1 MKMPKPIAK
10 AKESWD
16 KQPKSKK
23 KGIIII
29 ALSVLAII
37 VLAIVITAIINAS
50 KPGYKVLYSGL
61 DSQETTEVH
70 AALQD
75 LGVSTEM
82 NNKGEIMVPTEQYD
96 TLLLQLAAQGYP
108 QSAPAYDIWN
118 NSNSMTA
125 TDTDKKTA
133 LVYQLQNRLQ
143 TTLTRLDGVKSAI
156 VNLNIPEESNYV
168 WQKATEKSTSTAS
181 VTLTLDRNVT
191 LEREQVTAIKNLVA
205 FSTPNLEPEKVSVVD
220 AGTGRELA
228 GVSEAGNYNTTDALK
243 AEQMYQQQLEDNVVR
258 LLSARYGT
266 GNVVAVARV
275 TLDFD
280 KMMEERKQLLQ
291 LENGDDATTHREQHY
306 SINGT
311 IPGANGLVGEENN
324 TDIPSYPMDQD
335 PNANGGV
342 TNFSSS
348 EDIDYGYVLT
358 QIEKGEAE
366 IESATISVMVNDNNL
381 DNATRTELI
390 DQVSKSTNID
400 PANISLASMNLPA
413 DNVPEEPTDVAQ
425 GFFEQYWLYLVIAG
439 GILLLIIA
447 AVIVI
452 IIFTKRRARRLATQA
467 QAELE
472 EQQRSMEEEMDAYR
486 RQLEATAKAGAQSK
500 DTVIVD
506 EVRGFAKD
514 NPEITASLIR
524 SWLKEDDK

>member
-10 AKESWD
+10 AKDKWD
-16 KQPKSKK
+16 QQPKSKK

-61 DSQETTEVH
+61 DPQETTEVH
-70 AALQD
+70 AALQEM
-75 LGVSTEM
+75 GVSTEM

-96 TLLLQLAAQGYP
+96 NLLLQLAAKGYP
-108 QSAPAYDIWN
+108 QSAPTYDIWT

-143 TTLTRLDGVKSAI
+143 TTLMRLDGVKSAI

-168 WQKATEKSTSTAS
+168 WQKATEDSTATAS
-181 VTLTLDRNVT
+181 VTLTLEKNVT

-205 FSTPNLEPEKVSVVD
+205 FSTPNLDPEKVSVID
-220 AGTGRELA
+220 AGTGRELS
-228 GVSEAGNYNTTDALK
+228 GVSEPGNYDTSDALK
-243 AEQMYQQQLEDNVVR
+243 AEQTYQQTLEENVVR
-258 LLSARYGT
+258 LLSARYGAE
-266 GNVVAVARV
+266 NVVAVARV

-280 KMMEERKQLLQ
+280 KLKEETKELTRPADGQ
-291 LENGDDATTHREQHY
+291 NAVTEQGGKY
-306 SINGT
+306 SITGT
-311 IPGANGLVGEENN
+311 IPGAQGIVGEEDN

-335 PNANGGV
+335 PLQDGGV
-342 TNFSSS
+342 TNY
-348 EDIDYGYVLT
+348 EWNQKIDYGYILT
-358 QIEKGEAE
+358 QTEKAAPYV
-366 IESATISVMVNDNNL
+366 ESATISVMVNDNNL

-390 DQVSKSTNID
+390 DQISKSTSID

-413 DNVPEEPTDVAQ
+413 EEPENPDDGGQ
-425 GFFEQYWLYLVIAG
+425 SFLEQYWLYLVIAG
-439 GILLLIIA
+439 GILLLIIV

-452 IIFTKRRARRLATQA
+452 IIFTKRRARRLAAQA

-472 EQQRSMEEEMDAYR
+472 EQQRSMEEELEAYR

-506 EVRGFAKD
+506 EVRGFAAE